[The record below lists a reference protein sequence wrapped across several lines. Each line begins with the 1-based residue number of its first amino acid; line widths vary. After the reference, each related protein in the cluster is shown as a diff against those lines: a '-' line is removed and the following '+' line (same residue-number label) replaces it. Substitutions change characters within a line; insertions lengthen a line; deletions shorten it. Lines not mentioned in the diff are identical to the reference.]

1 MSEAAGIAFELRAHV
16 AVCEELLRLVQRES
30 QALSSPE
37 DFANADFYQHRKAL
51 FPRLEQSTA
60 QLKKI
65 RLIWQN
71 LPAAERSQ
79 NIEVPKLLR
88 NGQDLTMKI
97 LMIDRENE
105 QMLLRR
111 GLVPTK
117 SLPPAQRQRPHYVAE
132 LYRRSSGH

>member
-1 MSEAAGIAFELRAHV
+1 MSAAGGIASDLRAHV
-16 AVCEELLRLVQRES
+16 ALCEELLKLVQRES

-37 DFANADFYQHRKAL
+37 DFPRFDFYQHRKAL
-51 FPRLEQSTA
+51 LPRLEQSAA

-71 LPAAERSQ
+71 LPSEERKLSP
-79 NIEVPKLLR
+79 EVPKLLR
-88 NGQDLTMKI
+88 TGQDLTMKI

-111 GLVPTK
+111 GLLPAK

-132 LYRRSSGH
+132 LYRRGSGQ

>member
-1 MSEAAGIAFELRAHV
+1 MSETTGIVTGLRAHV
-16 AVCEELLRLVQRES
+16 AVCEELLKLVQRES
-30 QALSSPE
+30 QALNAPE
-37 DFANADFYQHRKAL
+37 DYPFDLYQHRKTL
-51 FPRLEQSTA
+51 LTRLEQSAA

-71 LPAAERSQ
+71 LPAAERKECP
-79 NIEVPKLLR
+79 EVPKLLR
-88 NGQDLTMKI
+88 TGQDLTMKV

-132 LYRRSSGH
+132 LYRRSGGH

>member
-1 MSEAAGIAFELRAHV
+1 MNAAAGIISDLRAHV
-16 AVCEELLRLVQRES
+16 TVCEELLRLVQRES
-30 QALSSPE
+30 QALNAPE
-37 DFANADFYQHRKAL
+37 DYPSYDFYQHRKAL
-51 FPRLEQSTA
+51 LPRLEQSA
-60 QLKKI
+60 GQLKKI

-79 NIEVPKLLR
+79 CPEVPKLLR
-88 NGQDLTMKI
+88 TGQDLTMKI

-111 GLVPTK
+111 GLLPAK

>member
-1 MSEAAGIAFELRAHV
+1 MSAAAGIASDLRSHV
-16 AVCEELLRLVQRES
+16 TVCEELLRLVQRES
-30 QALSSPE
+30 QALNSPDDFSSS
-37 DFANADFYQHRKAL
+37 DFYQHRKAL
-51 FPRLEQSTA
+51 LPRLEQSAA

-71 LPAAERSQ
+71 LPPADRTQ
-79 NIEVPKLLR
+79 NPEVPKLLR
-88 NGQDLTMKI
+88 TGQDLTMKI

-111 GLVPTK
+111 GLVPAK